1 MHNPLNSKS
10 KKVTENTV
18 AISLAARLTFD
29 QLSCEFE
36 NIGGGATPPPYPSI
50 RISLLVPSVRGFDN
64 GNFSWCQPQFAQNED
79 FSQTTSTST
88 NGLLQIC
95 RQAKCMGGLA
105 PKHPYGYA
113 SVFSLITTTF
123 HYTPESCSI
132 SPSLAQS
139 PHHFI
144 FSAKRYFSH
153 SCNICH

>member
-10 KKVTENTV
+10 KKTSQKMMWP
-18 AISLAARLTFD
+18 SLAAWLTFD
-29 QLSCEFE
+29 QHSCEFG
-36 NIGGGATPPPYPSI
+36 NIGGCDAPPCSSI
-50 RISLLVPSVRGFDN
+50 RISLLMPLVRGVDN
-64 GNFSWCQPQFAQNED
+64 GNFSWCQPQFADKKD
-79 FSQTTSTST
+79 FSRTISTST

-95 RQAKCMGGLA
+95 RQAKCMGGVA

-144 FSAKRYFSH
+144 FSSKRYFSH